1 MEILIG
7 IIVIVV
13 VVVWFKSNSS
23 GGSKPGLKF
32 SPAQTRAD
40 VSGEFIELLENGKS
54 LVALGDELPL
64 GINYMKSEQ
73 PIIAVANVSF
83 IRNRSEYIAGNAGV
97 SVRVMKGVSFRT
109 GGTKGRRI
117 ETPHILDNGTLVA
130 TTKCF
135 YFIGDR
141 NTAKYPYQ
149 KLMLCRIDRTG
160 KIIEM
165 TKNMSNA
172 KTEYFE
178 QGMFRADHKM
188 TAAYSTFEHFAGNP
202 DAGSMSYSDDIGDVL
217 LVTGNQDQ

>member
-1 MEILIG
+1 MEFLIG
-7 IIVIVV
+7 IIVLVV
-13 VVVWFKSNSS
+13 VIVWFKSKSS
-23 GGSKPGLKF
+23 GGSKPGVQF
-32 SPAQTRAD
+32 APAKTRSD
-40 VSGEFIELLENGKS
+40 VTTEFRRLLDQAKS
-54 LVALGDELPL
+54 LVALGDELPI

-73 PIIAVANVSF
+73 PIIAVDNVSF

-117 ETPHILDNGTLVA
+117 ETPHVLDTGTLVA

-149 KLMLCRIDRTG
+149 KLMMCRIDRSG
-160 KIIEM
+160 QIIEM
-165 TKNMSNA
+165 TKNTSNA

-178 QGMFRADHKM
+178 HRGRGADSKM
-188 TAAYSTFEHFAGNP
+188 EAAYFTFDYFATNP

-217 LVTGNQDQ
+217 LVAGDQD

>member
-13 VVVWFKSNSS
+13 VVVWFKSKSA
-23 GGSKPGLKF
+23 GGSKPGMQF
-32 SPAQTRAD
+32 APAKTRAD
-40 VSGEFIELLENGKS
+40 VTIEFRSLLDNGKS
-54 LVALGDELPL
+54 LVALGDELPF

-73 PIIAVANVSF
+73 PIIAVDNVSF

-117 ETPHILDNGTLVA
+117 ETPHVLDSGTLVA

-149 KLMLCRIDRTG
+149 KLMMCRIDRSG

-165 TKNMSNA
+165 TKNTSNA

-178 QGMFRADHKM
+178 HGLFGANNKM
-188 TAAYSTFEHFAGNP
+188 EAAYATFEYFATNP

-217 LVTGNQDQ
+217 LVAGDHE

>member
-7 IIVIVV
+7 IIVIAVV
-13 VVVWFKSNSS
+13 IVWFKSKSVE
-23 GGSKPGLKF
+23 GSKPGMKF
-32 SPAQTRAD
+32 SPAKTRSD
-40 VSGEFIELLENGKS
+40 STIEFKALLDQGKS
-54 LVALGDELPL
+54 LVTLGDELPF

-73 PIIAVANVSF
+73 PIIAVTNVSF

-97 SVRVMKGVSFRT
+97 SVRVMKGVNFRT

-117 ETPHILDNGTLVA
+117 ETPHVLDNGTLVA

-149 KLMLCRIDRTG
+149 KLMMCRIDRSG
-160 KIIEM
+160 KIIEL
-165 TKNMSNA
+165 TKNTSNA

-178 QGMFRADHKM
+178 HRVFGAANMM
-188 TAAYSTFEHFAGNP
+188 EAAYLTFEYFASNP

-217 LVTGNQDQ
+217 LVAGDHD